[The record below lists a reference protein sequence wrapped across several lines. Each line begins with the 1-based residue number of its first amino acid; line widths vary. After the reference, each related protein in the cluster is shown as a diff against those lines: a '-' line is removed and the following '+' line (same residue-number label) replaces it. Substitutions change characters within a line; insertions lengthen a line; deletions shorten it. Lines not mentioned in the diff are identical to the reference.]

1 MRKSDFSEW
10 RWLMIILALTLA
22 LMVVLSGGAWASNC
36 PPNTRPLAPL
46 KEYMERSHGEHPRIM
61 GWMHGKTM
69 IIYTHPETRAW
80 TAFVIDETMTCAAP
94 VASGV
99 AWTEMD
105 LPPAGDPS

>member
-1 MRKSDFSEW
+1 MRESDRKEW
-10 RWLMIILALTLA
+10 IMLAWILAATIALTIGLTA
-22 LMVVLSGGAWASNC
+22 PAWANC
-36 PPNTRPLAPL
+36 PANTRPLAPL

-61 GWMHGKTM
+61 GWMHGKTL
-69 IIYTHPETRAW
+69 IIYTNPETRAW

-105 LPPAGDPS
+105 LPALGEPS